1 MFSIRP
7 LTPRD
12 QPFLWEMLYQSL
24 HVPEGQ
30 AAFPREIIYE
40 PNLRHYVENWGLPG
54 DLGFIALE
62 DDRPVGAVW
71 LRKLRQE
78 DPGYGFVDDQ
88 TPEMGIALLPAYR
101 GRGLGGALLEA
112 LFEAAKEIYP
122 AISLS
127 VSIDNP
133 ARRLYERMGFA
144 PVKQEGDSLTMLK
157 HLGKQQNGTFRQGT
171 RPPGPGPIALSGD
184 DDLEAQIR

>member
-1 MFSIRP
+1 MSTMFSIRP

-12 QPFLWEMLYQSL
+12 QPFLWEMLYLSL
-24 HVPEGQ
+24 HVPNGQ

-54 DLGFIALE
+54 DLGLLAL
-62 DDRPVGAVW
+62 DDALPVGAAW
-71 LRKLRQE
+71 LRKLREE
-78 DPGYGFVDDQ
+78 DRGYGFVDEQ

-101 GRGLGGALLEA
+101 AKGLGSALLEA
-112 LFEAAKEIYP
+112 LFEAAKETYP

-133 ARRLYERMGFA
+133 ARRLYERMGFI
-144 PVKQEGDSLTMLK
+144 PLRQEGDSLIMLK
-157 HLGKQQNGTFRQGT
+157 YL
-171 RPPGPGPIALSGD
+171 RP
-184 DDLEAQIR
+184 

>member
-12 QPFLWEMLYQSL
+12 QPFLWEMLYLSL
-24 HVPEGQ
+24 HVPDGQ

-54 DLGFIALE
+54 DLGLIALDE
-62 DDRPVGAVW
+62 ALPVGAAW
-71 LRKLRQE
+71 LRKLREE
-78 DPGYGFVDDQ
+78 DRGYGFVDEQ

-101 GRGLGGALLEA
+101 AKGLGSALLEA
-112 LFEAAKEIYP
+112 LFEAAKETYP

-133 ARRLYERMGFA
+133 ARRLYERMGFI
-144 PVKQEGDSLTMLK
+144 PLRQEGDSLTMLK
-157 HLGKQQNGTFRQGT
+157 YL
-171 RPPGPGPIALSGD
+171 RP
-184 DDLEAQIR
+184 